1 MKVKP
6 CPADV
11 HVMKLDNGT
20 WIPPLRSWENSV
32 MNIPPP
38 PLSVPSRNEE
48 LQMLHNS

>member
-20 WIPPLRSWENSV
+20 WIPRLRSWENSV
-32 MNIPPP
+32 MNIF